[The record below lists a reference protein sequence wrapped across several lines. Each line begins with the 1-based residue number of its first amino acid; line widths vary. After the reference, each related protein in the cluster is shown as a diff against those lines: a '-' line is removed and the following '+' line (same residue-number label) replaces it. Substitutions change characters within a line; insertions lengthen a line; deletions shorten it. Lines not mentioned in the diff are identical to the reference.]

1 MVMVRDSPPPKKKER
16 GSAKRAGIS
25 YDVRAKQKEKVA
37 VESRTSG
44 PLFMHCPIPSFFPSP
59 SPKVYKGLC
68 NCLLLFPPESL
79 SPLSLL
85 FLFFSLFRNSIPALS
100 RASVRIRVSA
110 RVPNRGFNMFSTCA
124 KEDQNV
130 NEIARNP
137 PS

>member
-1 MVMVRDSPPPKKKER
+1 MVMVRDSPPPKRRRKEVSKGR
-16 GSAKRAGIS
+16 GFLTFKT
-25 YDVRAKQKEKVA
+25 KQKEMVM